1 MVMNWIFHCSS
12 ISVVLKTFWSFN
24 AMGILLIFTV
34 WYLDRN
40 DRGHCRLIWYNH
52 TMEKMVL
59 TFFLSLSSLCWLSS
73 IFDVTAIVHLSHY
86 TDALKLTIVFCSYV
100 ISPFRL
106 LKNDSRKLSYFV
118 LSFPFP
124 KILPV
129 SYTNLLIHYLFF
141 SNKDLHPPC
150 SISGN
155 FKDLCDVLSLF
166 SAGWTI
172 LLAISCSGWSLV
184 GFSTTR

>member
-24 AMGILLIFTV
+24 TMGILLIFIV

-73 IFDVTAIVHLSHY
+73 IFDVTAIVHLSHI
-86 TDALKLTIVFCSYV
+86 LMHWNWLLCSV
-100 ISPFRL
+100 HI
-106 LKNDSRKLSYFV
+106 
-118 LSFPFP
+118 
-124 KILPV
+124 
-129 SYTNLLIHYLFF
+129 
-141 SNKDLHPPC
+141 
-150 SISGN
+150 
-155 FKDLCDVLSLF
+155 LSLLLDSWKMTPGSCHILFCPFHFQRSCRFPIRTYWSIIYF
-166 SAGWTI
+166 SVIKTYIHHA
-172 LLAISCSGWSLV
+172 V
-184 GFSTTR
+184 